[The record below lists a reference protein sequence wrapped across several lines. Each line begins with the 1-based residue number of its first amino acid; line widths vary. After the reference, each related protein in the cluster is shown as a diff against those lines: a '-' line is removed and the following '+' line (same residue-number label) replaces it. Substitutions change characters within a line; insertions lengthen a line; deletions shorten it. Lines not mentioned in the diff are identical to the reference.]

1 MAFGTMLNQHWRHCR
16 AAARNRDLQHK
27 QIQLLLEAA
36 SAAKRWD
43 RIEHWILPLLQFAI
57 SEGERE
63 GSAIACAAWLLQ
75 QRRPQLAKD
84 CLKLVN
90 WQNADAQI
98 WHLRSCVAKSLG
110 LHEEE
115 QQHLIRTLV
124 LPGGLPIATY
134 RLGQL
139 HRARGDFDQAAAWFL
154 ASLRCNPEPFYI
166 HNELQFTR
174 CKETF
179 LPELIGFYQQLCEH
193 EPLRAL
199 PRQLLANYLL
209 KQGRIKESID
219 EARLAAR
226 LELGPLSHQLCAESA
241 APTPPDFVVIGVPK
255 GGTTSLIRWLD
266 HSPGLWCHPR
276 KELAFFNGNFE
287 LGQEWYCAQF
297 PRFRDD
303 AKVLRGEA
311 TPNYFSHLQT
321 PERFAKLM
329 PNGQV
334 ILLLRDPV
342 QRALS
347 WVRHLK
353 RLEGLEGSIDH
364 WLTLEL
370 DQLEDLSSEE
380 LLHHPRIG
388 TGALQDSCYDV
399 HLRNW
404 QKHIDVSKQMLVI
417 SSESLFQTPA
427 SQLQHVLSFLD
438 QPDDPSPWMDEWRA
452 VNVNP
457 GVPEQVSSDLFKR
470 LEAFLHCQCQE
481 AMTLS
486 RHAYPA

>member
-1 MAFGTMLNQHWRHCR
+1 MLNLHWRECR
-16 AAARNRDLQHK
+16 AAARQGKLQHR
-27 QIQLLLEAA
+27 QLQQLLEAA
-36 SAAKRWD
+36 AAAKRWD
-43 RIEHWILPLLQFAI
+43 RIRHWTLPLLQFAI

-63 GSAIACAAWLLQ
+63 GSAVACAAWLLQ
-75 QRRPQLAKD
+75 QRHPELARD
-84 CLKLVN
+84 CLELVN
-90 WQNADAQI
+90 WQNADAQT

-110 LHEEE
+110 LQEEE
-115 QQHLIRTLV
+115 HQHLIRTLV
-124 LPGGLPIATY
+124 LPSGLPIATY

-139 HRARGDFDQAAAWFL
+139 HRARGEFDQAAAWFL
-154 ASLRCNPEPFYI
+154 ASLRCNPEPFHI

-174 CKETF
+174 CSENF
-179 LPELIGFYQQLCEH
+179 LQELVDFYRQLCNQQ
-193 EPLRAL
+193 PKRAL
-199 PRQLLANYLL
+199 PRQLLAHYLL
-209 KQGRIKESID
+209 KQGRTKEAIR

-226 LELGPLSHQLCAESA
+226 LELGPLSKQLDDKKV
-241 APTPPDFVVIGVPK
+241 APTPPDFVIIGVPK
-255 GGTTSLIRWLD
+255 GGTTSLNRWLN
-266 HSPGLWCHPR
+266 HCPNLWCHPR
-276 KELAFFNGNFE
+276 KELSFFDGNFN

-297 PRFRDD
+297 PRFKAD
-303 AKVLRGEA
+303 ANVLRGEA

-329 PNGQV
+329 PNGRA

-347 WVRHLK
+347 WIRHLQ
-353 RLEGLEGSIDH
+353 RLEGLEGSLDH

-370 DQLEDLSSEE
+370 DQLEGLSSEE
-380 LLHHPRIG
+380 LLHQPRIG

-417 SSESLFQTPA
+417 SSKSLFETPA
-427 SQLQHVLSFLD
+427 AQLQSVLSFLD

-457 GVPEQVSSDLFKR
+457 GVPQQASSGLIMR
-470 LEAFLHCQCQE
+470 LERFLYQHCLE
-481 AMTLS
+481 AMTLANPVY
-486 RHAYPA
+486 H

>member
-1 MAFGTMLNQHWRHCR
+1 MLNKHWRECR
-16 AAARNRDLQHK
+16 AAARQGKLQHK
-27 QIQLLLEAA
+27 QLQQLLEAA

-43 RIEHWILPLLQFAI
+43 RIRHWTLPLLKFAI

-63 GSAIACAAWLLQ
+63 GSAVACAAWLLQ
-75 QRRPQLAKD
+75 QRHPELARD
-84 CLKLVN
+84 CLELVN
-90 WQNADAQI
+90 WQSADAQT

-110 LHEEE
+110 LATEE

-154 ASLRCNPEPFYI
+154 ASLRCNPELFDI

-174 CKETF
+174 CSESF
-179 LPELIGFYQQLCEH
+179 LPELVDFYTQLCDQQQ
-193 EPLRAL
+193 PQRAL
-199 PRQLLANYLL
+199 PRQLLAHYLL
-209 KQGRIKESID
+209 RQGRTKEAIRES
-219 EARLAAR
+219 RLAAR
-226 LELGPLSHQLCAESA
+226 LELGPLSEQLHNEKA
-241 APTPPDFVVIGVPK
+241 APTPPDFVIIGVPK
-255 GGTTSLIRWLD
+255 GGTTSLIRWLN
-266 HSPGLWCHPR
+266 HCPNLWCHPR
-276 KELAFFNGNFE
+276 KELHFFDGNFN

-297 PRFRDD
+297 PRFTDD

-321 PERFAKLM
+321 PERFATLM
-329 PNGQV
+329 PHGRA

-347 WVRHLK
+347 WVRHLQ
-353 RLEGLEGSIDH
+353 RLEGLEGSLDH

-370 DQLEDLSSEE
+370 DQLEALSSEE

-404 QKHIDVSKQMLVI
+404 QKHIDVSKQMLVL
-417 SSESLFQTPA
+417 SSESLFETPA
-427 SQLQHVLSFLD
+427 SQLQQVLSFLD
-438 QPDDPSPWMDEWRA
+438 QPDDPSPWMNEWRA

-457 GVPEQVSSDLFKR
+457 GVPEQVSPGLSKR
-470 LEAFLHCQCQE
+470 LEEFLYARCQK
-481 AMTLS
+481 AMTM
-486 RHAYPA
+486 RYPQNPVHH

>member
-1 MAFGTMLNQHWRHCR
+1 MLNSHWRECR
-16 AAARNRDLQHK
+16 SAALQGRLKYK
-27 QIQLLLEAA
+27 QLKQLLEAA
-36 SAAKRWD
+36 CSAKRWD
-43 RIEHWILPLLQFAI
+43 RIEHWTLPLLQYAI
-57 SEGERE
+57 AESERE
-63 GSAIACAAWLLQ
+63 GSAVACAAWLQQ
-75 QRRPQLAKD
+75 QRHPELARD
-84 CLKLVN
+84 CLELVN
-90 WQNADAQI
+90 WQNADAQT

-110 LHEEE
+110 LATEE

-154 ASLRCNPEPFYI
+154 ASLRCNPEPFHV

-174 CKETF
+174 CSERF
-179 LPELIGFYQQLCEH
+179 LPELVDFYTQLCNQQPE
-193 EPLRAL
+193 RAL
-199 PRQLLANYLL
+199 PRQLLAHYLL
-209 KQGRIKESID
+209 KQGRTKESIR
-219 EARLAAR
+219 ESRQAAR
-226 LELGPLSHQLCAESA
+226 LELGPLSKQLDIKKA
-241 APTPPDFVVIGVPK
+241 APTPPDFVIIGVPK
-255 GGTTSLIRWLD
+255 GGTTSLIRWLN
-266 HSPGLWCHPR
+266 HCPNLWCHPR
-276 KELAFFNGNFE
+276 KELSFFDGNFN

-297 PRFRDD
+297 PRFKDD

-321 PERFAKLM
+321 PERFATLM
-329 PNGQV
+329 PNGRA
-334 ILLLRDPV
+334 ILLVRDPV

-347 WVRHLK
+347 WVRHLQ
-353 RLEGLEGSIDH
+353 RLEGLEGSLDQ

-370 DQLEDLSSEE
+370 DQLEALSSEE

-388 TGALQDSCYDV
+388 TGALQDSCYDL

-404 QKHIDVSKQMLVI
+404 QKHIDGSKQMLVI

-427 SQLQHVLSFLD
+427 AQLQSVLSFLD

-457 GVPEQVSSDLFKR
+457 GVPKQASSGLLMR
-470 LEAFLHCQCQE
+470 LERFLHQHCLE
-481 AMTLS
+481 AMTLANTVY
-486 RHAYPA
+486 H